1 MNKRLSE
8 TINNP
13 TGKRLL
19 EAYFDIPASEL
30 IHVNW
35 SEFRFVVAKKLDDNL
50 GFIHILG
57 MTILYFND
65 DNQTPLCNVTSRK
78 QPCLK
83 NIINVI
89 WGFCHGVIS
98 IEHNGV
104 SAELREYLLSS
115 GIYTADTIL
124 RSSEYFS
131 GRYFYDTFEELIIK
145 GNPPRHAT
153 FVSAPLQATFVSV
166 PLQAELV
173 VSYRKNTYDV
183 KELAEQLP
191 KMKYLSIGTRS
202 KIINPVDSV
211 QILRHKHQH
220 LPILVN
226 HESQRNVKSARN

>member
-35 SEFRFVVAKKLDDNL
+35 SEFPFVVAKKLDDNL

-57 MTILYFND
+57 MTTLYFGD
-65 DNQTPLCNVTSRK
+65 DNQTPLCNVISRE
-78 QPCLK
+78 QICLK
-83 NIINVI
+83 SIINVI

-104 SAELREYLLSS
+104 SKELREYLLAS

-131 GRYFYDTFEELIIK
+131 GRYFYDTFEELIMK
-145 GNPPRHAT
+145 GNPPRHAA
-153 FVSAPLQATFVSV
+153 FDLAI
-166 PLQAELV
+166 LQAELV
-173 VSYRKNTYDV
+173 VSFRRNTYDV

-191 KMKYLSIGTRS
+191 KMKYLSIGTKS
-202 KIINPVDSV
+202 KITNPVDSV
-211 QILRHKHQH
+211 QILRHKHRH
-220 LPILVN
+220 LPILTDSS
-226 HESQRNVKSARN
+226 SQRNVKSARN